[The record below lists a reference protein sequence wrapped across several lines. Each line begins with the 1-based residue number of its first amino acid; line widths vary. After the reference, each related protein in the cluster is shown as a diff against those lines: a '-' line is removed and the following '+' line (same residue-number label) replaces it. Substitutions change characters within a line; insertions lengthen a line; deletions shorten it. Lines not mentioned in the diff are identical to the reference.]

1 MCHFYGADGGGWPSF
16 SLTRDTDQ
24 HARMCT
30 GKSACLCFNWR
41 TSPLQL
47 LNNYWWSQKHC
58 TCDQI
63 YNVLGTTIPSPDA
76 QKSPTES
83 WRLIKAEKIK
93 QVGEN
98 GPAMAAALHPENLPA
113 PPWYGCVC
121 VINAFLTTW
130 CTDVPST
137 QAQFTYWHH
146 FWERRAVTQHMLGL
160 LRSSL
165 CIRPHMW
172 AEAGDDIASS
182 HLSII
187 TCFLFPT
194 CQIWYFG
201 IVIYPFCF
209 PLFLNFHPY
218 PERQNLNQRNCH
230 EAILLASYKSS
241 HCSRWLLLIQ
251 VKRGGLY
258 LSTHQICQ
266 FMSLNHFHLGPS
278 LSVFCFSVLT

>member
-1 MCHFYGADGGGWPSF
+1 M
-16 SLTRDTDQ
+16 
-24 HARMCT
+24 
-30 GKSACLCFNWR
+30 
-41 TSPLQL
+41 SPLQL
-47 LNNYWWSQKHC
+47 LNNYWSSQKHC
-58 TCDQI
+58 TCDHI
-63 YNVLGTTIPSPDA
+63 YNVLGTPIPSPDA

-93 QVGEN
+93 QVDEN
-98 GPAMAAALHPENLPA
+98 GPAIAAALHPENLPA
-113 PPWYGCVC
+113 PHGWYGCVC

-137 QAQFTYWHH
+137 QAQFTYCHH
-146 FWERRAVTQHMLGL
+146 FWEGRAVTQHMLGL

-172 AEAGDDIASS
+172 TEAGDDIASS
-182 HLSII
+182 HRSII

-218 PERQNLNQRNCH
+218 PECQNLNQRNCH

-241 HCSRWLLLIQ
+241 HCSRWLLL
-251 VKRGGLY
+251 KWKGGGLY
-258 LSTHQICQ
+258 LSTHQI
-266 FMSLNHFHLGPS
+266 FSIYVSEPLPS
-278 LSVFCFSVLT
+278 QPFSVCFVLFCFDLNVLNTVTTQSFFIFLQWCKLQLLAMGQRSSSQRFA